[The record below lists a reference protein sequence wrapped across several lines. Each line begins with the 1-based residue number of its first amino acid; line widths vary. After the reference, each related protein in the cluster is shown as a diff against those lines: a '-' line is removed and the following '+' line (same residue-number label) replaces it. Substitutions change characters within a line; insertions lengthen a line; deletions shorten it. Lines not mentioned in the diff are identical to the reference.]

1 MHSTPD
7 ARAPEDPSAAPTLTI
22 GPGEVHL
29 WRWVATAEVTRIGAP
44 LLSAAERRRAARFST
59 LVLEQNYVAAKGLSR
74 HMLGLYL
81 GRPGGEIAIE
91 DDAKGKPRVAVA
103 HLSSAPLHFNITHS
117 GDLLLLAVARDM
129 EVGVDVEQVR
139 SLGDPERDAL
149 DLARQCCTSAEVMQL
164 AALPA
169 SARPRAFACIWT
181 RKEAV
186 GKACGEGL
194 GLNFRSFAVPYP
206 EQNGTAT
213 VPAGPGRPAH
223 GWTVT
228 ALDVGHGCEGA
239 LASERPPA
247 KLLFGAGVPKTAA
260 AAQATL
266 SAEPWAAP

>member
-1 MHSTPD
+1 MHSSPD
-7 ARAPEDPSAAPTLTI
+7 AKAPEDPPSAPVLAI

-44 LLSAAERRRAARFST
+44 LLSAAERRRAARFAT
-59 LVLEQNYVAAKGLSR
+59 VALEQNYVAARGLSR

-81 GRPGGEIAIE
+81 GQRGDKIAVE

-103 HLSSAPLHFNITHS
+103 HLPSAPLSFNVTHS

-139 SLGDPERDAL
+139 SLGERDHDAL
-149 DLARQCCTSAEVMQL
+149 DLARECCTPAEVARL
-164 AALPA
+164 AALPPA
-169 SARPRAFACIWT
+169 QRPRAFASIWT

-206 EQNGTAT
+206 ETSGTAL

-223 GWTVT
+223 GWAIT

-239 LASERPPA
+239 LATAHPPSR
-247 KLLFGAGVPKTAA
+247 LLFGSGVPASVA
-260 AAQATL
+260 AAQAGL
-266 SAEPWAAP
+266 SAEPWPPS